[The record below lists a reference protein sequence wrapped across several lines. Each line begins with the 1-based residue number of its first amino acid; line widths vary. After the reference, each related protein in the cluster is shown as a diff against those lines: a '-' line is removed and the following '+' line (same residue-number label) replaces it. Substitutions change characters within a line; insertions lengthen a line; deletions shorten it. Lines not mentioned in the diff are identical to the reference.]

1 MDMHPTDYEQYVKI
15 TGREPTKEAVT
26 AYTDL
31 VNVRHMFKNGPLG
44 HDMLI
49 NMVARLGLK
58 VRSAPGKKALNS
70 VADWDLLPTDGSVL
84 VEVRM
89 NGDWQPAKYRGKIAS
104 GTLGVEMMDEPG
116 KIVELARATADLVR
130 VVHRDAFA
138 KENEAKKT
146 EEPAA
151 EFDESQYISQPEE
164 DLAEDFV
171 EAEPALIDIDLDAT
185 DWNSVAKGEAVYI
198 EKEDGSFEEG
208 KFAAVTTVKMDVK
221 GETREFIK
229 VLATAE
235 GDSGP
240 GEYFEEQI
248 TLADLSTVAD
258 PE

>member
-15 TGREPTKEAVT
+15 TGREPTAEAT
-26 AYTDL
+26 AAYTDL

-44 HDMLI
+44 FDMLI

-58 VRSAPGKKALNS
+58 FRSAPGKKALNS
-70 VADWDLLPTDGSVL
+70 VADWDLLPTDGSVM

-89 NGDWQPAKYRGKIAS
+89 NGDWQPARFRGKVAG
-104 GTLGVEMMDEPG
+104 GTLGVEMVDEPG
-116 KIVELARATADLVR
+116 RIVELARATPDLVR
-130 VVHRDAFA
+130 VLQQGTFEKEIKA
-138 KENEAKKT
+138 KEEEAG
-146 EEPAA
+146 P
-151 EFDESQYISQPEE
+151 EFDESKYVNDAEE
-164 DLAEDFV
+164 DSAEDFV

-208 KFAAVTTVKMDVK
+208 KFAAVTTVKMDVE

-235 GDSGP
+235 GESGP
-240 GEYFEEQI
+240 GEYFEEQV
-248 TLADLSTVAD
+248 TLADLSAVAD
-258 PE
+258 TE